1 MHSTQSVS
9 LRSFVYGHFQPI
21 PLTKYLNFFSHS
33 QLEWLTHI
41 QSKYW
46 KWINMQILNGFWLVL
61 DVSIRTP
68 FTHPNTEK
76 PLSNCRNWISNGN
89 NNSCPLAILC
99 QWCLCFYLFSG
110 VFLLHLDKWKH
121 LFALHSLENVIIS
134 VCHYETAC
142 RVFFAFLSHLIYRKN
157 TLRIIK

>member
-61 DVSIRTP
+61 DVSVRTP

-99 QWCLCFYLFSG
+99 QWCLCCYLFSG
-110 VFLLHLDKWKH
+110 VFFVTFRQMKTSVRSSFVRKRDNFCLPLWNCVPCFFLLFCLI
-121 LFALHSLENVIIS
+121 LFIERTH
-134 VCHYETAC
+134 
-142 RVFFAFLSHLIYRKN
+142 
-157 TLRIIK
+157 

>member
-46 KWINMQILNGFWLVL
+46 KWTNMQILNGFWLVL
-61 DVSIRTP
+61 DVSVRTP

-110 VFLLHLDKWKH
+110 VFFLVTFRQMKTSVRSSFFRKRDNFWWPLWNCVPCFFLLFCLI
-121 LFALHSLENVIIS
+121 LFIERTH
-134 VCHYETAC
+134 
-142 RVFFAFLSHLIYRKN
+142 
-157 TLRIIK
+157 